1 MLPKIL
7 LVDDRE
13 DNLFSLETILQPDGY
28 EFVKANSGRQALKIL
43 LKEYDFALILM
54 DVKMPGFNGFE
65 TASMIYEREKLKHIP
80 IIFITA
86 NHFGEENIYK
96 GYKTGAVDYIY
107 KPINP
112 DLVRAKVAV
121 FIDIYKKNQTLFAQ
135 EKHLVALNKNLE
147 KEIAD
152 RKISEEKVRNLNSVL
167 LDHIARLESANK
179 DLDNF
184 AFMAS
189 HDLQEP
195 LRKIRIFSDRLNVK
209 FRDVLE
215 EDGKMN
221 IERIQKACER
231 MQALIDDILT
241 FSKLSNENKS
251 FQNFDLTVLVNDILY
266 EMEGY
271 VREKKAKIVV
281 ERLPFVY
288 GNPGLIRSMFY
299 NLISNALKYS
309 KREEDPVIQIR
320 SEEMMAD
327 DENMQDGQHRTLCRI
342 FIEDNG
348 IGFDQQYADQ
358 IFGMFKRLHQNS
370 EYEGTGIGLSI
381 CKKIAEEHNGSIS
394 VTSMVGQGS
403 TFVVSLP
410 ASQTVADR

>member
-1 MLPKIL
+1 
-7 LVDDRE
+7 
-13 DNLFSLETILQPDGY
+13 
-28 EFVKANSGRQALKIL
+28 
-43 LKEYDFALILM
+43 
-54 DVKMPGFNGFE
+54 
-65 TASMIYEREKLKHIP
+65 MIYEREKLKHIP

-86 NHFGEENIYK
+86 NHFGEENVYR

-112 DLVRAKVAV
+112 DLVRAKVSV
-121 FIDIYKKNQTLFAQ
+121 FIDIYKKNQRLFAQ
-135 EKHLVALNKNLE
+135 EKHLVALNKDLQ
-147 KEIAD
+147 KEIAE

-167 LDHIARLESANK
+167 LDNIARLESANK

-215 EDGKMN
+215 EDGRMN

-251 FQNFDLTVLVNDILY
+251 FQNSDLDALVHDILS

-271 VREKKAKIVV
+271 IREKKAKIVV
-281 ERLPFVY
+281 EKLPFVF

-309 KREEDPVIQIR
+309 KRGEDPVIQIR
-320 SEEMMAD
+320 SEEVMAV
-327 DENMQDGQHRTLCRI
+327 DENMHDGQFKTYCRI
-342 FIEDNG
+342 YIEDNG

-410 ASQTVADR
+410 AQQTELTL